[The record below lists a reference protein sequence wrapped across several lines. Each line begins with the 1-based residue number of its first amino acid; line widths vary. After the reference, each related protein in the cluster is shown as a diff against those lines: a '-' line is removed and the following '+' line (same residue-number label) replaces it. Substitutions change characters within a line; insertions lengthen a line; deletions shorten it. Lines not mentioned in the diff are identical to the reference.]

1 MARSV
6 RIEYVGA
13 FYHVMT
19 WIADGEQVAVTMR
32 RKIVARLI
40 PEPEKVQ
47 AQPDFRARFGGKGS
61 ADGRRAQ
68 SAVTLLTKERGE

>member
-1 MARSV
+1 MA
-6 RIEYVGA
+6 
-13 FYHVMT
+13 
-19 WIADGEQVAVTMR
+19 WIADEEQVAVTMR

-40 PEPEKVQ
+40 PEPEKAQ

-61 ADGRRAQ
+61 ADGADGRRAQ